1 MPFIPLAETSKEISI
16 SISPPQQATLSGA
29 GGLSPCHTKWVGKAY
44 FYHEALKNTWRYK
57 IIALLRE
64 EFKKGRL
71 TLPPHLKHITSYTLF
86 NSWTSQ
92 FYNTSWVVHLNTQ
105 SNNMKANVD
114 YLGKYLKRPPIGKT
128 RIKHYDGTSVTYEYL
143 DHYTNTKETMTL
155 PVLEFI
161 ARLICHIPDKHFRNI
176 RYYGFLSHK
185 LRGKLL
191 PVVYKL
197 LTMKTTHTKVYI
209 TWSTMIRT
217 TYKYDPMICPQC
229 KTYMILQT
237 VVQPSSNSLIPK
249 QEEIAHG
256 YFPLLL

>member
-1 MPFIPLAETSKEISI
+1 M
-16 SISPPQQATLSGA
+16 
-29 GGLSPCHTKWVGKAY
+29 
-44 FYHEALKNTWRYK
+44 
-57 IIALLRE
+57 
-64 EFKKGRL
+64 
-71 TLPPHLKHITSYTLF
+71 LPPHLKHIASYTLF

-105 SNNMKANVD
+105 SNTMKANVD
-114 YLGKYLKRPPIGKT
+114 YLGKYLKRPPIGET
-128 RIKHYDGTSVTYEYL
+128 RIKLYDGTSVTYEYL
-143 DHYTNTKETMTL
+143 DHYTHVTETMTL

-191 PVVYKL
+191 PVVYEL
-197 LTMKTTHTKVYI
+197 LNMKTTTTTKVYI
-209 TWSTMIRT
+209 TWSTLIRT
-217 TYKYDPMICPQC
+217 TYNYDPMRCPQC

-237 VVQPSSNSLIPK
+237 VVQPTSYDSLILK
-249 QEEIAHG
+249 QEEISHG